1 MERHEVLE
9 GLKALRLHGM
19 ASALEE
25 AVSAGIKRGRSPWE
39 VLGELVTAESA
50 ERKVRSIRYQLA
62 TAKFPLAKDLAG
74 FDFAA
79 TAINEPLV
87 RDLHEGHF
95 MQSARNV
102 VFVGGPGSG
111 KSHLATAIGMN
122 AVRQGKSVRFW
133 SVVDLVN
140 QLEAEKR
147 SPPTG
152 RSASIAQKL
161 AHRDA
166 VILDELGYLP
176 FSPDGAALLFHLIS
190 QLYERTSLI
199 VTTNL
204 SFSEWGAIF
213 GDAKMTTALLDR
225 LTHHCDIVET
235 GNESY
240 RFKNRS

>member
-1 MERHEVLE
+1 MK
-9 GLKALRLHGM
+9 G
-19 ASALEE
+19 
-25 AVSAGIKRGRSPWE
+25 
-39 VLGELVTAESA
+39 TAK
-50 ERKVRSIRYQLA
+50 RKVRSIRYQLA

-111 KSHLATAIGMN
+111 KSHLATAVGMN

-147 SPPTG
+147 SPPSG
-152 RSASIAQKL
+152 RSASIADPL
-161 AHRDA
+161 RRH
-166 VILDELGYLP
+166 P
-176 FSPDGAALLFHLIS
+176 
-190 QLYERTSLI
+190 
-199 VTTNL
+199 
-204 SFSEWGAIF
+204 
-213 GDAKMTTALLDR
+213 
-225 LTHHCDIVET
+225 
-235 GNESY
+235 
-240 RFKNRS
+240 

>member
-25 AVSAGIKRGRSPWE
+25 AVSTGIKRGRSPWE
-39 VLGELVTAESA
+39 VLAELVTAESA

-102 VFVGGPGSG
+102 VFVDGPGSG

-140 QLEAEKR
+140 QWRPRSDPRPPDAAPR
-147 SPPTG
+147 SP
-152 RSASIAQKL
+152 RSSPIAT
-161 AHRDA
+161 
-166 VILDELGYLP
+166 P
-176 FSPDGAALLFHLIS
+176 
-190 QLYERTSLI
+190 
-199 VTTNL
+199 
-204 SFSEWGAIF
+204 
-213 GDAKMTTALLDR
+213 
-225 LTHHCDIVET
+225 
-235 GNESY
+235 
-240 RFKNRS
+240 